1 MKINRIILKGDFAHF
16 KKPAR
21 GKIQQTYEIPPIS
34 TVVGILKNIY
44 GEDID
49 DFILGYSIKYKA
61 KHKDAMTLY
70 KEVNLSERSP
80 KDRKRFITDLCI
92 VEYLYRVELTI
103 YTDISKDVSM
113 KDVLVLGKSNCLA
126 TLYEIKEIELSDED
140 GFGYNQYTQRE
151 IGDGQIRRINTLT
164 KFNEHKDM
172 YDIKS
177 EIVRENL
184 EFEYDKNYD
193 KELEQNI
200 YLWKWKGGKIDGVN

>member
-1 MKINRIILKGDFAHF
+1 M
-16 KKPAR
+16 
-21 GKIQQTYEIPPIS
+21 
-34 TVVGILKNIY
+34 
-44 GEDID
+44 
-49 DFILGYSIKYKA
+49 
-61 KHKDAMTLY
+61 
-70 KEVNLSERSP
+70 
-80 KDRKRFITDLCI
+80 
-92 VEYLYRVELTI
+92 EYLYRVELTI

-200 YLWKWKGGKIDGVN
+200 YLWKWKGGKID